1 MSMYAFSSIPVSDF
15 NIKLGKKIRERRKAI
30 GRTSLEVARAI
41 GVSSPSVTNWETGLN
56 RPDIPN
62 LLRLCEVLDIT
73 LHDLFEYSGNLT
85 DEQLSLLSLY
95 DKLTKENQQN
105 ILSFMNV
112 LLERQPGGKK

>member
-1 MSMYAFSSIPVSDF
+1 MSMYAFSSIPASDF
-15 NIKLGKKIRERRKAI
+15 NIRLGKKIRKQRKAK
-30 GRTSLEVARAI
+30 GLTSMETARAI

-73 LHDLFEYSGNLT
+73 LHDLFDYSGNLT
-85 DEQLSLLSLY
+85 DEQASLLTLY

-112 LLERQPGGKK
+112 LLDRQPVEKE